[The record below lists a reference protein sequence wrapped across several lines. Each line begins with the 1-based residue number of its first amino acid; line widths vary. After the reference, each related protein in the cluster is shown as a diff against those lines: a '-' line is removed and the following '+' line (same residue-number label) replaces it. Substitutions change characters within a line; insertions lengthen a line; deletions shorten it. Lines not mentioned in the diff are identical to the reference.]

1 MESVKNTIVKNALIK
16 RGEVV
21 GVGVSGGTDSMALL
35 HYLNIIGEE
44 LDFEVVAIHID
55 HNIRENS
62 ADDASFVLGYC
73 RENRIRAYKFKVDV
87 PKLSQERGV
96 SLEVAARDARYG
108 VFDALVKKGAV
119 DKIAIAH
126 HMSDQAETILLNLF
140 RGTGISG
147 ARGMDLTRDEIYIR
161 PMLFTD
167 KAVVLNYI
175 EDNQIPYVEDYTNA
189 DTTFSRN
196 FIRNEILPL
205 ISKKWPAVVEKLVDF
220 SKACYDDD
228 QYISSQI
235 IEDAFILEEKTV
247 KIPNSYFL
255 YAHAIVSRMIFKA
268 LRQIGVNK
276 DIERKHVELIKELAI
291 HGKNGSKIDL
301 PYSVTAIKEY
311 DYLTIMNK
319 QKEKLELNVP
329 FKADEFF
336 VKGFGTIVVRKTK
349 SLKLDAKEIILDGK
363 KVPKDAIWRFKQTG
377 DMFEKFGGG
386 TKKLKDYF
394 IDKKIPARLRSI
406 IPVLASGNE
415 IYAIAG
421 VEVSEKARIDKDT
434 TTIFK
439 VSVVE

>member
-1 MESVKNTIVKNALIK
+1 
-16 RGEVV
+16 
-21 GVGVSGGTDSMALL
+21 MALL

-167 KAVVLNYI
+167 KAVVLKYI

-205 ISKKWPAVVEKLVDF
+205 ISQKWPAVVEKLVDF

-235 IEDAFILEEKTV
+235 IG
-247 KIPNSYFL
+247 Y
-255 YAHAIVSRMIFKA
+255 
-268 LRQIGVNK
+268 
-276 DIERKHVELIKELAI
+276 IKRI
-291 HGKNGSKIDL
+291 HL
-301 PYSVTAIKEY
+301 
-311 DYLTIMNK
+311 
-319 QKEKLELNVP
+319 
-329 FKADEFF
+329 
-336 VKGFGTIVVRKTK
+336 
-349 SLKLDAKEIILDGK
+349 
-363 KVPKDAIWRFKQTG
+363 
-377 DMFEKFGGG
+377 MFENV
-386 TKKLKDYF
+386 TSIMHCYIF
-394 IDKKIPARLRSI
+394 IS
-406 IPVLASGNE
+406 
-415 IYAIAG
+415 
-421 VEVSEKARIDKDT
+421 
-434 TTIFK
+434 
-439 VSVVE
+439 